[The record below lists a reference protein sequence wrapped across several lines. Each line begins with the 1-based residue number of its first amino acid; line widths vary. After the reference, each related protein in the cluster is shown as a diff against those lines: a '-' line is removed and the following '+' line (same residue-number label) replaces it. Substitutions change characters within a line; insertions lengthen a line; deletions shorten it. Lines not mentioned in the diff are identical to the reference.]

1 VGGRQLLARRGDG
14 LEDVATRRAG
24 QVSDMVDA
32 VLFLESSPT
41 ARSPATTALAGPSSD
56 DCLLLCN
63 EFRDVE
69 GA

>member
-1 VGGRQLLARRGDG
+1 MLARRGDG
-14 LEDVATRRAG
+14 PEDVPTRRAD
-24 QVSDMVDA
+24 QVSDLVDA

-56 DCLLLCN
+56 DCLLLCS
-63 EFRDVE
+63 EFGDVE